1 MSDILSIGSEI
12 LHDDTIIKKDYHTY
26 SPYTQSFSNDDE
38 IRIAIQSQ
46 DQYVLPSESYLLLEV
61 EYKRKT
67 GIECDAKFTYNF
79 AAFFFQEIRYEIN
92 SYEID
97 RIKNPG
103 ITTNMKHLLA
113 TSKMDAAA
121 NHVLTAFHEGVV
133 QTKTYNF
140 VLPLKCMLGFM
151 EDYKKVIINTKHELI
166 LIRSRND
173 NATYSASE
181 ECFDIKIKKIHWKIP
196 HIQLSD
202 EAKLMMF
209 KYLNTKQYI
218 DVAYRSWDLY
228 EVPQL
233 PQSNKHVWTV
243 KTTNQLNKPRYVVVG
258 FQTDKQKVD
267 TDSSTFDHCKIS
279 DVKLFLNTQPYPYEN
294 LNLDFEKGNYT
305 ELYYMY
311 MKCQESY
318 YNGENPEIFFS
329 MTFAEF
335 KSRCIF
341 TFDCS
346 RSDESLTNSMVDVK
360 IEITA
365 RDNLPEQTAAYC
377 LIIHDNLITYTP
389 FNGIVS
395 RSV

>member
-1 MSDILSIGSEI
+1 MSDMLSIGSEI

-26 SPYTQSFSNDDE
+26 SPYTQSFGNDDE
-38 IRIAIQSQ
+38 IRIGIQSQ

-67 GIECDAKFTYNF
+67 GIECEAKFTYNF
-79 AAFFFQEIRYEIN
+79 SAFFFQEIRYEIN
-92 SYEID
+92 SYDID
-97 RIKNPG
+97 RTKNPG
-103 ITTNMKHLLA
+103 LTTNMKHLLA

-121 NHVLTAFHEGVV
+121 NHALTAFHSNVV
-133 QTKTYNF
+133 EAKTYNI
-140 VLPLKCMLGFM
+140 VLPLKRMLGFM
-151 EDYKKVIINTKHELI
+151 EDYNKVIINAKHELI

-173 NATYSASE
+173 IATYSADA
-181 ECFDIKIKKIHWKIP
+181 ECFDIKIKKVQWKIP
-196 HIQLSD
+196 HIHLSD
-202 EAKLMMF
+202 EAKLMML
-209 KYLNTKQYI
+209 KYLNTKQYV

-228 EVPQL
+228 EFPQL

-258 FQTDKQKVD
+258 FQTDKQNIRAD
-267 TDSSTFDHCKIS
+267 ASTFSHCKIS

-294 LNLDFEKGNYT
+294 LNLDFDKGNYT
-305 ELYYMY
+305 ELHYMY

-318 YNGENPEIFFS
+318 YNGKSTENFFS
-329 MTFAEF
+329 MTLAEF
-335 KSRCIF
+335 KDRCIF
-341 TFDCS
+341 AFDCS

-365 RDNLPEQTAAYC
+365 RENIPSGTAAYC